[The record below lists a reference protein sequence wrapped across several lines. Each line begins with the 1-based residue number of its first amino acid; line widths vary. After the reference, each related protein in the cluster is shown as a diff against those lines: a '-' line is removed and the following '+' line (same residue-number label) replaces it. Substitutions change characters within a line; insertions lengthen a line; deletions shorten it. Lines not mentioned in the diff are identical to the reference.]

1 VNVTREALRR
11 GLVAATL
18 LIAGLSGPAIGAS
31 GADSPTPDNS
41 IGFRLVDA
49 PTDRLADPRAHIYI
63 VDHLAP
69 GTTIHRKVEVSNG
82 GATALHIRLYAGAA
96 TLEGGEFK
104 APGGPGGNELAG
116 WTSVSVPA
124 VDVPARSTVQATV
137 TIAVPSSASTGE
149 RYGVV
154 WAELPPSQ
162 GGGGVSLV
170 NLTGVRIYLS
180 VGPGGEPASSF
191 VIPSLVAS
199 RDTQGHPIVS
209 VQVRNTG
216 GRALDLSGHASLS
229 GGPGRLSAGP
239 FDARNDT
246 LPIGG
251 SANVLIPLDPAIP
264 SGSWKVQVTLRSGLI
279 ENTAEAVLQVPATSG
294 PAQAPVRATPVKK
307 PGPGAPVLI
316 VAVVLV
322 GAVSVG
328 LALTFRRR
336 RRQRLAPRAGRAL
349 AQQRARAAVR

>member
-1 VNVTREALRR
+1 VNVTREAMRR

-18 LIAGLSGPAIGAS
+18 LIAGLSCPAISAS
-31 GADSPTPDNS
+31 GAGSPTPDNS

-82 GATALHIRLYAGAA
+82 TAHAMHIRLYAGAA
-96 TLEGGEFK
+96 TLEQGEFK

-116 WTSVSVPA
+116 WTSVSAPA
-124 VDVPARSTVQATV
+124 VDVAPRSAVQATV

-162 GGGGVSLV
+162 GNGGVSLV

-191 VIPSLVAS
+191 VVPSLVAR
-199 RDTQGHPIVS
+199 RDQQGHPV
-209 VQVRNTG
+209 VAAQVRNTG

-239 FDARNDT
+239 FDAKNET
-246 LPIGG
+246 LPIGQSG
-251 SANVLIPLDPAIP
+251 EVLITLDPAIP
-264 SGSWKVQVTLRSGLI
+264 SGSWKVQVTLHSGLI
-279 ENTAEAVLQVPATSG
+279 ENTAEADLVVPATSE
-294 PAQAPVRATPVKK
+294 PAQAPVRARPVKK
-307 PGPGAPVLI
+307 PGPSSAVLI
-316 VAVVLV
+316 AGVVLV

-336 RRQRLAPRAGRAL
+336 RRESLPPRGSQPL
-349 AQQRARAAVR
+349 PHQRARAGVR